1 MSFLGSFFKKS
12 KLDAA
17 IKQVRQARKNEGAK
31 ADQLYSTAYK
41 GFAEVLAKDLLF
53 SETLYNWG
61 FALLHQGKT
70 KSGDEAISIFED
82 ALSKFNFCLTVDPD
96 FLGAAIDGGFTYMEL
111 ARTKGVPPSDK
122 LYELAKKSFLNANRI
137 QKGTASYNLA
147 CIYALRNENEE
158 CLKAL
163 DDSDEHGSLPSIED
177 ILNDPDLNNIKSHQ
191 WFTDL
196 IEGLKVK
203 EAEAAEDAVY
213 KTEAALNEEKAGEEE
228 PQVSASV
235 EPPKASA
242 DSKEKAE

>member
-17 IKQVRQARKNEGAK
+17 IKHVRQARKNEGAK
-31 ADQLYSTAYK
+31 SDQLYSTAYK

-122 LYELAKKSFLNANRI
+122 LYELAKQSFLNANRI

-147 CIYALRNENEE
+147 CIYALRNDNDE

-163 DDSDEHGSLPSIED
+163 DDSDEHGSLPSIEN
-177 ILNDPDLNNIKSHQ
+177 ILNDPDLNNIKSHH
-191 WFTDL
+191 WFLDF

-203 EAEAAEDAVY
+203 EVEAAEDAVY
-213 KTEAALNEEKAGEEE
+213 KTDAALKEEKAGEEE
-228 PQVSASV
+228 PQASV
-235 EPPKASA
+235 PVEPSKESS